1 MAKTR
6 KRRRNPG
13 EDELTYIPGSMLQGI
28 VINEETGQVSAIMSD
43 RAQNPRRRNVKGK
56 AKASRPRKT
65 RKNNAKRKTAK
76 SKSRPRF
83 KNGRFKKSSRR

>member
-28 VINEETGQVSAIMSD
+28 VINEGTGQVSAIMSD
-43 RAQNPRRRNVKGK
+43 RAQNPRRRNVKRK
-56 AKASRPRKT
+56 AKASPLRKS
-65 RKNNAKRKTAK
+65 RKKNVKRKVAR
-76 SKSRPRF
+76 SKGRPRF
-83 KNGRFKKSSRR
+83 KNGRFKKASRR